1 MTMTLPMPLPVR
13 VALLGSGELG
23 KEVTIALQRYG
34 CTVIACD
41 SYANAPAMQVA
52 DSSRVFDMS
61 DPAALRAV
69 LDEADVDLIVPEVEA
84 IATDELSAYEE
95 RGVRVVPN
103 AFAVQ
108 ATMDRQRIRNLAASL
123 PGVRTSD
130 FRFASSEAE
139 LSAALEE
146 IGYPAFV
153 KPTMS
158 SSGHGQSRVDGP
170 EQAGAAWAHAEEDA
184 RATTGVVIVEEGIDF
199 DYEITLLTVR
209 SWDQDSASV
218 VTSFCV
224 PIGHRQE
231 GGDYVES
238 WQPMAMSEAALA
250 SARDMAKAVTDA
262 LAQAGNGPCLG
273 LFGVEFFVRGAA
285 RTKFEP
291 RAANEVLIITGYSG
305 AGRTGAARALEDLD
319 WYVVDNLPPTMLPAL
334 VGMMSNDPAA
344 GVHRLAVGV
353 DVRSRT
359 FFRTLD
365 ATLEQLKGAGI
376 VYRVIFLEASPET
389 LVRRYES
396 NRRPHPLQGAG
407 TLMDGI
413 KAEMRLLAPLRRAAD
428 EVIDTSTMSVH
439 DLTRRIRD
447 IVAGEERPLQVT
459 VESFGF
465 KHGLPLDADHVVDV
479 RFLKNPY
486 WVDELRHLTGKDQA
500 VADYVLSQPGARDF
514 ALGYADLLAPM
525 LDGYLAEL
533 KPFVTIAIGCTGGKH
548 RSVACSEAI
557 AARLRERG
565 HSVRVMH
572 RDIGRE

>member
-1 MTMTLPMPLPVR
+1 MPDHTLTDAYDER
-13 VALLGSGELG
+13 QDQA
-23 KEVTIALQRYG
+23 
-34 CTVIACD
+34 
-41 SYANAPAMQVA
+41 
-52 DSSRVFDMS
+52 SSMNEEN
-61 DPAALRAV
+61 PPT
-69 LDEADVDLIVPEVEA
+69 VPEG
-84 IATDELSAYEE
+84 IA
-95 RGVRVVPN
+95 V
-103 AFAVQ
+103 
-108 ATMDRQRIRNLAASL
+108 
-123 PGVRTSD
+123 
-130 FRFASSEAE
+130 
-139 LSAALEE
+139 
-146 IGYPAFV
+146 
-153 KPTMS
+153 
-158 SSGHGQSRVDGP
+158 
-170 EQAGAAWAHAEEDA
+170 
-184 RATTGVVIVEEGIDF
+184 
-199 DYEITLLTVR
+199 
-209 SWDQDSASV
+209 
-218 VTSFCV
+218 
-224 PIGHRQE
+224 
-231 GGDYVES
+231 
-238 WQPMAMSEAALA
+238 
-250 SARDMAKAVTDA
+250 RDMMRVKY
-262 LAQAGNGPCLG
+262 
-273 LFGVEFFVRGAA
+273 
-285 RTKFEP
+285 EP
-291 RAANEVLIITGYSG
+291 RASNEVLIITGYSG

-376 VYRVIFLEASPET
+376 AYRVIFLEATPET

-525 LDGYLAEL
+525 LSGYLAEL
-533 KPFVTIAIGCTGGKH
+533 KPFVTIAVGCTGGKH

-557 AARLRERG
+557 AERLRSHG
-565 HSVRVMH
+565 YTVRVMH
-572 RDIGRE
+572 RDIGRD